1 MRTGLGV
8 ALVGLVVCVGCGS
21 EPTPDAVVD
30 AIKELGGAVKID
42 KNGAVVDASF
52 PIKVTDAGL
61 AHLKGLAN
69 LTGLDL
75 TGTKVTDAGLEHL
88 KGLTNLRVLGLLNTQ
103 TGDSG
108 LVHLK
113 NLANLRLLTLGT
125 KVTDAGLV
133 HLMGMTKLE
142 ELYFSSPKVTGAGL
156 KTLQKFLPGCLI
168 RNY

>member
-1 MRTGLGV
+1 MRAGLGV

-42 KNGAVVDASF
+42 KNGAVVN
-52 PIKVTDAGL
+52 V
-61 AHLKGLAN
+61 
-69 LTGLDL
+69 DL
-75 TGTKVTDAGLEHL
+75 TGTKVTNAGLEHL
-88 KGLTNLRVLGLLNTQ
+88 KGLTNLRVLGLLYTQ

-113 NLANLRLLTLGT
+113 HLTNLRLLTLGT

-133 HLMGMTKLE
+133 HLMGLTKLE
-142 ELYFSSPKVTGAGL
+142 ELYSSSPKVTDAGIT
-156 KTLQKFLPGCLI
+156 TLQKFLPGCLI
-168 RNY
+168 RNYYSAPSQ